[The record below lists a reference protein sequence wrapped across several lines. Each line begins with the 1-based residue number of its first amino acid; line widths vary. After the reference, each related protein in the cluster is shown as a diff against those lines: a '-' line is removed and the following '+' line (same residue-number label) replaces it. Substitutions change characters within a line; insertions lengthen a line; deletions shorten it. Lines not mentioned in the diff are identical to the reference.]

1 MLLQDNKNKLNIIY
15 NDQKAFEDETR
26 VKINQLHNYLE
37 DRFHVAI
44 NDFQKA
50 ILPDVSKVKAN
61 LARLEEQLL
70 MNKRFIS
77 EVLTAK
83 KEFGKLL
90 FCNRY
95 RNAEHSGSNRE
106 GQ

>member
-1 MLLQDNKNKLNIIY
+1 M
-15 NDQKAFEDETR
+15 
-26 VKINQLHNYLE
+26 
-37 DRFHVAI
+37 AI

-83 KEFGKLL
+83 KEFGKA
-90 FCNRY
+90 FICNWY
-95 RNAEHSGSNRE
+95 RDAEHSGPNRE